1 MLTLLTRE
9 EMIVKFSMS
18 TRDDGERDGDEA
30 SNHLLV
36 HPPEGSTT
44 CV

>member
-18 TRDDGERDGDEA
+18 TRDDGDDA
-30 SNHLLV
+30 INHMLV
-36 HPPEGSTT
+36 QPPEGSTT
-44 CV
+44 RV